1 MCSSDIPGPDPRIGL
16 AALETAQLSREA
28 LDWYKD
34 YSARVIEP
42 AQRDLT
48 ELNKRVTEQ
57 SLRIGDEQERQMRAD
72 REHWEGTFRPVEQ
85 AVADEA
91 MAFDKAGFADAQAA
105 KAQAG
110 VEQSYAVAAEGANR
124 DLARRGMTLSAA
136 QLAAQGSDMDL
147 AKAAAMA
154 GASNQARTD
163 ADAVSFARKIDAA
176 SLGRGIANQ
185 QSTAAQVA
193 LSGSNQASNVQ
204 GRTAAG
210 AGQAGQFVG
219 QGYNTAIGGI
229 AQSGSLFGE
238 SSRQNQYAAAQ
249 NAQNSGGVFGALV
262 GAGTGLGSA
271 YLLRPTSDKNVK
283 KDRKKV
289 KPSAAMLALEKMDVE
304 TFEYDGEKVPQLA
317 DGATH
322 ISPTAQDF
330 AENVRGDGKR
340 IDLRDEIGVT
350 MAAVKDVNERLK
362 KVEKREGQ

>member
-34 YSARVIEP
+34 YSARVLEP

-57 SLRIGDEQERQMRAD
+57 SLRIGDQQESQMRAD
-72 REHWEGTFRPVEQ
+72 RAHWEGTFRPVEQ

-91 MAFDKAGFADAQAA
+91 MGFDKAGFADSQAA

-110 VEQSYAVAAEGANR
+110 VEQSFAVAAEGANR

-193 LSGSNQASNVQ
+193 LSGGNQASTVQ
-204 GRTAAG
+204 GRTSAG

-229 AQSGSLFGE
+229 GTSGSLFAEG
-238 SSRQNQYAAAQ
+238 SRQNQYAAAQ
-249 NAQNSGGVFGALV
+249 NAQNSGGLLGTLA
-262 GAGTGLGSA
+262 GAGTSLGAASILK
-271 YLLRPTSDKNVK
+271 YSDKNVK

-289 KPSAAMLALEKMDVE
+289 KPSAATLALENMDVE
-304 TFEYDGEKVPQLA
+304 TFEYDPKKVPELA

-322 ISPTAQDF
+322 MSPTAQDF

-362 KVEKREGQ
+362 KVEKRA